1 MNKKTHHFKSSILL
15 ILTGTLALLS
25 SCSKDSN
32 DAEYVAVES
41 ITLNMKSIK
50 AKKIGEQFQIVA
62 TILPE
67 NATNKGVKYQ
77 SLNNE
82 VVTVD
87 INGMATTVGEGITM
101 IKVET
106 EDGEKQAF
114 VGVSV
119 NLSNKQQSSFITM
132 YYDEI
137 KKFESSF
144 IPSDCFLS
152 VSNVNMKPFSSSELI
167 TNGNNI
173 TITAKRPSV
182 LTFTISAKDNEF
194 YFTEFV
200 NIKILARPLTK
211 EEARQMLLGKTIR
224 KGYGINDKGEWWV
237 NESGA
242 SIIGPTWELIDA
254 DGDGDFSSAKIV
266 GTDGTCNYSIPF
278 GETTRSGT
286 IYNCEEEFYYYN
298 LTPSSVDYEPIWN
311 W

>member
-1 MNKKTHHFKSSILL
+1 MNKKTHHFKYSILL

-101 IKVET
+101 IKAET
-106 EDGEKQAF
+106 EDGKKLAF
-114 VGVSV
+114 VGVKV
-119 NLSNKQQSSFITM
+119 NLTRKQQSSFISM
-132 YYDEI
+132 YYDET
-137 KKFESSF
+137 KEFVSSF
-144 IPSDCFLS
+144 IPSDCSLS
-152 VSNVNMKPFSSSELI
+152 VSNVNMEPFSSSELI
-167 TNGNNI
+167 TNGNDI
-173 TITAKRPSV
+173 TVKAKRPSMLTFTITAKN
-182 LTFTISAKDNEF
+182 NES

-200 NIKILARPLTK
+200 NIKILARPLTE
-211 EEARQMLLGKTIR
+211 EEARQMLLGR
-224 KGYGINDKGEWWV
+224 AVSDEYGINSNGEWWV
-237 NESGA
+237 KGNGA
-242 SIIGPTWELIDA
+242 SIAGPTWKLVDE

-266 GTDGTCNYSIPF
+266 GTEGTCNYSISF
-278 GETTRSGT
+278 GETIRTGT
-286 IYNCEEEFYYYN
+286 IYNCEESFNYYN
-298 LTPSSVDYEPIWN
+298 LTPLSVDYKRLWF
-311 W
+311 